1 MMNRTLN
8 IFCRLAVVAALAS
21 MMSGCGI
28 YGKFKAPEYEETA
41 DAYGDIAAGDS
52 TSMGDILWRDFFDDK
67 NLQALIDTA
76 LANNSDMVTA
86 KLRIDEANASLKAAR
101 LAYVPGLDVSPNAAY
116 GYDIDAKGG
125 SWSFQLPVNASW
137 QVDIFGKLTNA
148 KRRQLAAYMQSNEY
162 ARAVQAQ
169 LVATV
174 AIQYYSLL
182 ALDAQYE
189 IYKETEKNWREN
201 VRVTEQL
208 LEAGRYTADA
218 VYQAQSN
225 YYSVCNNLLDI
236 RQQLHQTENQ
246 MCSLLGKVSGTP
258 IERGSIEDWTSPEM
272 IDVGIPVEVLSNR
285 PDVKQAEYQFAQA
298 FYTTNGARSAMY
310 PSITITGSLDFY
322 SMIVNAV
329 GSLVEPIF
337 QQGQLRANLKI
348 AKAQQAEAEVAF
360 RQSIIDAGIEV
371 NNTMIALRTA
381 QDKTANYS
389 AQVSSLEKAVKAAQS
404 KMQDKNST
412 YLEVLTAQ
420 QSLLTAQVAR
430 ISNRLSE
437 ISEVITLYQALGGG
451 CE

>member
-41 DAYGDIAAGDS
+41 DAYGDIAIGDS

-381 QDKTANYS
+381 QDKTANYA
-389 AQVSSLEKAVKAAQS
+389 AQVSSLEKAVKAAQD

-420 QSLLTAQVAR
+420 QSLLTAQVAQ

>member
-67 NLQALIDTA
+67 NLQALIDTD

-381 QDKTANYS
+381 QDKTANYA

>member
-8 IFCRLAVVAALAS
+8 IFCRLAIVAALAS
-21 MMSGCGI
+21 TMTGCGI
-28 YGKFKAPEYEETA
+28 YGKFKTPEYEETA
-41 DAYGDIAAGDS
+41 DAYGDLAVEDS
-52 TSMGDILWRDFFDDK
+52 TSIGDILWREFFDDE
-67 NLQALIDTA
+67 NLKALIDTA
-76 LANNSDMVTA
+76 LANNADLATA
-86 KLRIDEANASLKAAR
+86 RFRIDEAQASLKAAR
-101 LAYVPGLDVSPNAAY
+101 LAYIPGFDVSPNAAY
-116 GYDIDAKGG
+116 AYDIEAKGG
-125 SWSFQLPVNASW
+125 AWSFQLPVNASW

-148 KRRQLAAYMQSNEY
+148 KRGQLAAYMQSQEY
-162 ARAVQAQ
+162 VRAVQAQ

-182 ALDAQYE
+182 ALDAQYV
-189 IYKETEKNWREN
+189 IYQETEKNWREN

-218 VYQAQSN
+218 VYQAQAN
-225 YYSVCNNLLDI
+225 YYSVCNSLVDI
-236 RQQLHQTENQ
+236 RQQLHQAENQ

-258 IERGSIEDWTSPEM
+258 IARGSLEDWSTTEM
-272 IDVGIPVEVLSNR
+272 IEVGIPVEVLSNR

-298 FYTTNGARSAMY
+298 FYATNGARSAMY

-360 RQSIIDAGIEV
+360 RQAIIDAGIEV
-371 NNTMIALRTA
+371 NNTVTALKAA
-381 QDKTANYS
+381 QDKTANYA
-389 AQVSSLEKAVKAAQS
+389 AQVSSLKKAVQATQDR
-404 KMQDKNST
+404 MQDKNAT

-420 QSLLTAQVAR
+420 QSLLTAQVGE
-430 ISNRLSE
+430 ISNRLTE

>member
-41 DAYGDIAAGDS
+41 DAYGDIAIGDS

-381 QDKTANYS
+381 QDKTANYA

>member
-1 MMNRTLN
+1 MMTRTLN

-41 DAYGDIAAGDS
+41 DAYGDIAIGDS

-381 QDKTANYS
+381 QDKTANYA

>member
-41 DAYGDIAAGDS
+41 DAYGDIAIGDS

-381 QDKTANYS
+381 QDKTANYA
-389 AQVSSLEKAVKAAQS
+389 AQVSSLEKAVKAAQD

>member
-41 DAYGDIAAGDS
+41 DAYGDIAIGDS

-137 QVDIFGKLTNA
+137 QLDIFGKLTNA

-381 QDKTANYS
+381 QDKTANYA

-420 QSLLTAQVAR
+420 QSLLTAQVAQ

>member
-8 IFCRLAVVAALAS
+8 IFCRLAVLAALAS

-41 DAYGDIAAGDS
+41 DAYGDIAIGDS

-381 QDKTANYS
+381 QDKTANYA

>member
-381 QDKTANYS
+381 QDKTANYA
-389 AQVSSLEKAVKAAQS
+389 AQVSSLEKAVKAAQD

>member
-125 SWSFQLPVNASW
+125 SWSFQLPVNVSW

-360 RQSIIDAGIEV
+360 RQAIIDAGIEV
-371 NNTMIALRTA
+371 NNTVTAL
-381 QDKTANYS
+381 
-389 AQVSSLEKAVKAAQS
+389 KAAQ
-404 KMQDKNST
+404 D
-412 YLEVLTAQ
+412 
-420 QSLLTAQVAR
+420 VA
-430 ISNRLSE
+430 L
-437 ISEVITLYQALGGG
+437 
-451 CE
+451 

>member
-381 QDKTANYS
+381 QDKTANYA

-420 QSLLTAQVAR
+420 QSLLTAQVAQ

>member
-1 MMNRTLN
+1 
-8 IFCRLAVVAALAS
+8 
-21 MMSGCGI
+21 
-28 YGKFKAPEYEETA
+28 
-41 DAYGDIAAGDS
+41 
-52 TSMGDILWRDFFDDK
+52 
-67 NLQALIDTA
+67 
-76 LANNSDMVTA
+76 
-86 KLRIDEANASLKAAR
+86 
-101 LAYVPGLDVSPNAAY
+101 
-116 GYDIDAKGG
+116 
-125 SWSFQLPVNASW
+125 
-137 QVDIFGKLTNA
+137 
-148 KRRQLAAYMQSNEY
+148 MQSNEY

-381 QDKTANYS
+381 QDKTANYA
-389 AQVSSLEKAVKAAQS
+389 AQVSSLEKAVKAAQD

>member
-41 DAYGDIAAGDS
+41 DAYGDIAIGDS

-322 SMIVNAV
+322 SMIVNAI

-381 QDKTANYS
+381 QDKTANYA

>member
-1 MMNRTLN
+1 MMNRILN

-41 DAYGDIAAGDS
+41 DAYGDIAIGDS

-381 QDKTANYS
+381 QDKTANYA

>member
-52 TSMGDILWRDFFDDK
+52 TSMGDILWRDFFADK

-371 NNTMIALRTA
+371 NNTMIALKTA
-381 QDKTANYS
+381 QDKTANYA

>member
-41 DAYGDIAAGDS
+41 DAYGDIAIGDS

-236 RQQLHQTENQ
+236 MQQLHQTENQ

-381 QDKTANYS
+381 QDKTANYA
-389 AQVSSLEKAVKAAQS
+389 AQVSSLEKAVKAAQD

>member
-41 DAYGDIAAGDS
+41 DAYGDIAIGDS

-258 IERGSIEDWTSPEM
+258 LERGSIEDWTSPEM

-381 QDKTANYS
+381 QDKTANYA

>member
-1 MMNRTLN
+1 MNRTLN

-381 QDKTANYS
+381 QDKTANYA

-420 QSLLTAQVAR
+420 QSLLTAQVAQ

>member
-41 DAYGDIAAGDS
+41 DAYGDIAIGDS

-329 GSLVEPIF
+329 GSHVEPIF

-381 QDKTANYS
+381 QDKTANYA

>member
-1 MMNRTLN
+1 M
-8 IFCRLAVVAALAS
+8 
-21 MMSGCGI
+21 
-28 YGKFKAPEYEETA
+28 
-41 DAYGDIAAGDS
+41 
-52 TSMGDILWRDFFDDK
+52 
-67 NLQALIDTA
+67 
-76 LANNSDMVTA
+76 
-86 KLRIDEANASLKAAR
+86 
-101 LAYVPGLDVSPNAAY
+101 
-116 GYDIDAKGG
+116 
-125 SWSFQLPVNASW
+125 
-137 QVDIFGKLTNA
+137 
-148 KRRQLAAYMQSNEY
+148 
-162 ARAVQAQ
+162 
-169 LVATV
+169 

-381 QDKTANYS
+381 QDKTANYA

>member
-348 AKAQQAEAEVAF
+348 AKAQQTEAEVAF

-381 QDKTANYS
+381 QDKTANYA

>member
-1 MMNRTLN
+1 MMNRTIN

-41 DAYGDIAAGDS
+41 DAYGDIAIGDS

-371 NNTMIALRTA
+371 NNTMIALKTA
-381 QDKTANYS
+381 QDKTANYA

>member
-371 NNTMIALRTA
+371 NNTMIALKTA
-381 QDKTANYS
+381 QDKTANYA

>member
-41 DAYGDIAAGDS
+41 DAYGDIAIGDS

-148 KRRQLAAYMQSNEY
+148 KRRQLAAYLQSNEY

-236 RQQLHQTENQ
+236 KQQLHQTENQ

-381 QDKTANYS
+381 QDKTANYA

-420 QSLLTAQVAR
+420 QSLLTAQVAQ

>member
-41 DAYGDIAAGDS
+41 DAYGDIAIGDS

-137 QVDIFGKLTNA
+137 QLDIFGKLTNA

-381 QDKTANYS
+381 QDKTANYA
-389 AQVSSLEKAVKAAQS
+389 AQVSSLEKAVEAAQS

>member
-381 QDKTANYS
+381 QDKTANYA

>member
-137 QVDIFGKLTNA
+137 QLDIFGKLTNA

-381 QDKTANYS
+381 QDKTANYA

-420 QSLLTAQVAR
+420 QSLLTAQVAQ

>member
-371 NNTMIALRTA
+371 NNTMMALKTA
-381 QDKTANYS
+381 QDKTANYA

-420 QSLLTAQVAR
+420 QSLLTAQVAQ

>member
-52 TSMGDILWRDFFDDK
+52 TSMGDILWRDFFADK

-381 QDKTANYS
+381 QDKTANYA
-389 AQVSSLEKAVKAAQS
+389 AQVSSLEKAVKAAQD

>member
-371 NNTMIALRTA
+371 NNTMIALKTA
-381 QDKTANYS
+381 QDKTANYA
-389 AQVSSLEKAVKAAQS
+389 AQVSSLEKAVKAAQD

-420 QSLLTAQVAR
+420 QSLLTAQVAQ

>member
-41 DAYGDIAAGDS
+41 DAYGDIAIGDS

-371 NNTMIALRTA
+371 NNTMIALKTA
-381 QDKTANYS
+381 QDKTANYA

-420 QSLLTAQVAR
+420 QSLLTAQVAQ

>member
-41 DAYGDIAAGDS
+41 DAYGDIAIGDS

-381 QDKTANYS
+381 QDKTANYA
-389 AQVSSLEKAVKAAQS
+389 AQVSSLEKAVEAAQS

-420 QSLLTAQVAR
+420 QSLLTAQVAQ

>member
-371 NNTMIALRTA
+371 NNTMIALNTA
-381 QDKTANYS
+381 QDKTANYA

-420 QSLLTAQVAR
+420 QSLLTAQVAQ